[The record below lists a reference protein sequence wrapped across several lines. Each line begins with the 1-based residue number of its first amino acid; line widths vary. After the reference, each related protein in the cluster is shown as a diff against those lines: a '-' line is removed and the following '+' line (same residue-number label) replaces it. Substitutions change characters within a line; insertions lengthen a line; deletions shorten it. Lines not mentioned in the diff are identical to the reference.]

1 MKPTE
6 GKMCTLLCFN
16 TTDSTV
22 LYIYKVPL
30 LTHSSESAVWNTRW
44 GDFLFFLLSTPDV
57 CCSLRTKRCC
67 VWHFSFHGNWNM
79 AGWKKKKNKK
89 IFAYYSPALPRSHF
103 WSTDL
108 LATRGV
114 NMVIRAFIW
123 LEADELQFLST
134 FWFSKRKTT
143 NCSERLS
150 VCVFICGMEKSFSE
164 SMTDDSCRAFLWW
177 SQYSVYPCFYSF
189 ATISEYERAS
199 LPVSLP
205 SKTLQAEVSADE
217 QICTEMK
224 AFCLSVKILHK
235 VSIKQKRS
243 MMSSSLCCRNASTT
257 GKTSSS
263 HTQQQDKSNNSSISG
278 RKPQQNVN
286 WAECRSSV
294 LTDSQ
299 SQKLWNIWTDP

>member
-79 AGWKKKKNKK
+79 AGWKKIKNKK

-134 FWFSKRKTT
+134 FWFSKRKLQTAVNAWVSAFLFVEWKNHFLKVWLMIVVVPFCDDHNT
-143 NCSERLS
+143 QFTL
-150 VCVFICGMEKSFSE
+150 VFIHLPPFLNMKEPHCQFPSPPKRCRLKSQLTSK
-164 SMTDDSCRAFLWW
+164 SALRWKHSASQWKSC
-177 SQYSVYPCFYSF
+177 
-189 ATISEYERAS
+189 
-199 LPVSLP
+199 
-205 SKTLQAEVSADE
+205 
-217 QICTEMK
+217 
-224 AFCLSVKILHK
+224 
-235 VSIKQKRS
+235 IK
-243 MMSSSLCCRNASTT
+243 C
-257 GKTSSS
+257 
-263 HTQQQDKSNNSSISG
+263 
-278 RKPQQNVN
+278 P
-286 WAECRSSV
+286 
-294 LTDSQ
+294 
-299 SQKLWNIWTDP
+299 